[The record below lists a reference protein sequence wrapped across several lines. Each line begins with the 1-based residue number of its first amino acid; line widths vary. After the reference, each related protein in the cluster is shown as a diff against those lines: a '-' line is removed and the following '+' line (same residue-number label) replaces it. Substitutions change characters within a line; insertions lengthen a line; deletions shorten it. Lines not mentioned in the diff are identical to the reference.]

1 MLDEIDVAYYRYA
14 ASVFTVILLN
24 IIKCFIV
31 VVVVVFMHN
40 KTIGLYTKLFIT

>member
-14 ASVFTVILLN
+14 ASVFTVNLLN
-24 IIKCFIV
+24 IIKCFV

-40 KTIGLYTKLFIT
+40 KPIGLYTKLYIA